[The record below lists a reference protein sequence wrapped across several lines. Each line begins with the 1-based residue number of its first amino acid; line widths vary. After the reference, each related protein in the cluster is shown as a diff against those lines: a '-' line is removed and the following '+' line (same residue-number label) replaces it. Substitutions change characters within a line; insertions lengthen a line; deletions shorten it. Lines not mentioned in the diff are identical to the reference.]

1 MVRLVCRVTLR
12 DSVCARTTLT
22 ERRATNAKKDSTIFL
37 LARNVTVIP
46 LVLQRISQD
55 VDHCRPVNCVSARTG
70 YKEEFATS
78 VVLSTGT

>member
-22 ERRATNAKKDSTIFL
+22 ERRATNAKKDSTISLF
-37 LARNVTVIP
+37 ARNVTVIP
-46 LVLQRISQD
+46 LVLLRISQA
-55 VDHCRPVNCVSARTG
+55 VDHCRPVNCVSVKTG

-78 VVLSTGT
+78 VVLFTGT